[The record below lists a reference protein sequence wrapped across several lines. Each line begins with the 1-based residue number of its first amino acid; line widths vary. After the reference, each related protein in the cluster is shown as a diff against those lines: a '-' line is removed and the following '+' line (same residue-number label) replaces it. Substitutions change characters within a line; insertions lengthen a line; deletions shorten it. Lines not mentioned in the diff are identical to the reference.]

1 MRVRYGR
8 TFNLGNYETHHIEL
22 EVRNVKLEKADLVFQ
37 WLKAKVEEMHK
48 TSKTAQQIGQEENIN
63 QEWLKPE
70 EK

>member
-8 TFNLGNYETHHIEL
+8 KFNCGNFESENIEL
-22 EVRNVKLEKADLVFQ
+22 EVGNVKLGKEILVFQ
-37 WLKAKVEEMHK
+37 WLKAKVEELHK
-48 TSKTAQQIGQEENIN
+48 SSKIAQQIDQEENIN